1 MRKLI
6 VLAMLPLLAC
16 GTLAAESV
24 LFEAIPSQ
32 GTSGLVSYNATL
44 AGGYTLGTVD
54 WSGLATPIESYTYGS
69 ELRCD
74 IAGPLGDTT
83 LTLGSGSTYSPSTL
97 FEGLSYYFSGLGDP
111 VGDWTFDFYESY
123 DDGGDAL
130 PDATWDSLTFNFNDY
145 VPPEPPDSIPVA
157 VPSFSTGTLGDD
169 EVHWYTFTLGGAT
182 PDFSVDT
189 LDCAI
194 DTELGLFDDA
204 GTLLA
209 QNDDWYGLRVLQSK
223 IEMGLDAGT
232 YYIAVSTYNTTFGE
246 PWTATSTGPG
256 GDYTLNI
263 TPEPASLLL
272 LALAGLALRR
282 R

>member
-6 VLAMLPLLAC
+6 VLAMLPVLAC
-16 GTLAAESV
+16 GALAAESIM
-24 LFEAIPSQ
+24 FEAIPSQ
-32 GTSGLVSYNATL
+32 SDAGLVAYNATL
-44 AGGYTLGTVD
+44 AGGYALGTVD
-54 WSGLATPIESYTYGS
+54 WDGFATPISSGTYGS

-74 IAGPLGDTT
+74 ISGPLGAAT
-83 LTLGSGSTYSPSTL
+83 LTLGTGTTYPGGSAFS
-97 FEGLSYYFSGLGDP
+97 GLSYAFDGLGDP
-111 VGDWTFDFYESY
+111 AGDWTFDFYESY
-123 DDGGDAL
+123 DDSPYDE
-130 PDATWDSLTFNFNDY
+130 PDATWDDITFNFNDY
-145 VPPEPPDSIPVA
+145 AEPEPPDSIPVG

-169 EVHWYTFTLGGAT
+169 EVHWYTFSLDGAT

-209 QNDDWYGLRVLQSK
+209 QNDDWSGLRVLQSK

-232 YYIAVSTYNTTFGE
+232 YYVGVGTYNTTYGE
-246 PWTATSTGPG
+246 PWMATSTGPG

-263 TPEPASLLL
+263 VPEPASLLL